1 LLVWYDGTDKLPMT
15 LAIGRASLTL
25 KTGGLAG
32 IAMIRLVNTLLASA
46 GLLLLVGAEPVIAQN
61 PPGQQAPDIAEE
73 ETVPPDEMSL
83 GEVPPAQTVELT
95 VDVARKA
102 IDAFV
107 LVRDKYAD
115 SAMYQYETLEEFVAK
130 TEEGK
135 KFESDI
141 KTFGFTSVEEWNVA
155 ISTVGL
161 TYTAVSEGPDNDI
174 ASQIEELQAD
184 KTIAKDMKDRMIASL
199 SSLIPSENNK
209 KVIGELMKNENY
221 REKLKLL
228 AEEE

>member
-1 LLVWYDGTDKLPMT
+1 MT
-15 LAIGRASLTL
+15 LAISRASLKLTKAWLAGMAMIQL
-25 KTGGLAG
+25 KTVLISGAG
-32 IAMIRLVNTLLASA
+32 FLLLAT
-46 GLLLLVGAEPVIAQN
+46 LEPGMAQN
-61 PPGQQAPDIAEE
+61 PAGQPTPNISEE

-95 VDVARKA
+95 VDLAKKA
-102 IDAFV
+102 VDAFV

-115 SAMYQYETLEEFVAK
+115 TTIYQYETLEEFVEK
-130 TEEGK
+130 TDDGK
-135 KFESDI
+135 TFDADI
-141 KTFGFTSVEEWNVA
+141 KSFGFASVGEWNVA

-161 TYTAVSEGPDNDI
+161 TYTAVSDGPDYDV
-174 ASQIEELQAD
+174 ASQIEEIKAD

-209 KVIGELMKNENY
+209 KVITELMKEENY